1 MLVIDILRLGANPNT
16 DLKGDY
22 MIAFLQG
29 NKVLI
34 TSKDNYNS
42 QIMDLN
48 KCCTFDGTLEQAQD
62 YIAKYFN

>member
-1 MLVIDILRLGANPNT
+1 
-16 DLKGDY
+16 

-34 TSKDNYNS
+34 TTKENYNA

-62 YIAKYFN
+62 YITKYFN